1 MLKDED
7 KFSMG
12 AENGKESGSI
22 YFKAYCTIRL
32 HSN

>member
-22 YFKAYCTIRL
+22 YFKAFNKTAL
-32 HSN
+32 

>member
-22 YFKAYCTIRL
+22 SFKAFNKTAL
-32 HSN
+32 